1 MTLMDTFQTVLAQAD
16 ASEPGTSWLATIQS
30 GGVIGY
36 IIIGLSVVAL
46 TLIIIHLVQ
55 IRRGGLIPAGQLE
68 QIDTLL
74 ARGDV
79 TGALEYCLDPDN
91 DSFLTRILAAGLT
104 RYQGSAF
111 GAFEIKNAIEE
122 AGEDQT
128 ARLYRST
135 DPLGVIGSIA
145 PLLGLLGTVLGMVGA
160 FEALSRTAAVNHED
174 LASNISL
181 ALVTT
186 LMGLILAI
194 PCIALFT
201 FFRNRIDAF
210 ASEAGLDIERL
221 VLHLES
227 PAPARPAG
235 ASTRPQPAARSAS
248 PPAPAPTPAAPAARA
263 KPSPPTTAGP
273 SPAPGAPA
281 GGGGSS

>member
-1 MTLMDTFQTVLAQAD
+1 MTVMDTFQTVLAQAD

-36 IIIGLSVVAL
+36 IIIGLSVLVLA
-46 TLIIIHLVQ
+46 LIIMHLVQ
-55 IRRGGLIPAGQLE
+55 IRRGALIPPAQLE
-68 QIDTLL
+68 QLDALL
-74 ARGDV
+74 SRGEV
-79 TGALEYCLDPDN
+79 TRGLEYCLDPDN
-91 DSFLTRILAAGLT
+91 DSYLTRILVAGLT
-104 RYQGSAF
+104 RYQESAF

-135 DPLGVIGSIA
+135 DALGVIGSIA

-181 ALVTT
+181 ALITT

-235 ASTRPQPAARSAS
+235 ASTRTQPAGRSA
-248 PPAPAPTPAAPAARA
+248 PAPAPTPTPAARGRQ
-263 KPSPPTTAGP
+263 GP

-281 GGGGSS
+281 DGGGSS

>member
-1 MTLMDTFQTVLAQAD
+1 MTLMDTFQTMLAQAD

-194 PCIALFT
+194 PCISLFT

-210 ASEAGLDIERL
+210 ASEAGQDIERL

-248 PPAPAPTPAAPAARA
+248 PPAPAPTPAAPATRA